1 MNKNNSVG
9 NENYIISEFNMNLFL
24 SDSDVFEKKYLEQ
37 QVNSKSC

>member
-9 NENYIISEFNMNLFL
+9 NENYILGEFNMNLFL
-24 SDSDVFEKKYLEQ
+24 SDSHVFEKKYLEE